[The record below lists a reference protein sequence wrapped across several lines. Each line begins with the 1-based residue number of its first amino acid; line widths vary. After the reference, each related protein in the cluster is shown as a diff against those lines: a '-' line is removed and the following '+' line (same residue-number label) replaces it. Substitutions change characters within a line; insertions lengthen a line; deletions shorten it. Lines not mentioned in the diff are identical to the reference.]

1 MHEQNSNFVK
11 NLIFLNK
18 EKLII
23 GRVDIADF
31 PLLEI
36 YDIAIK
42 IDSGAYTSS
51 IHCKNIKEINGELHC
66 EFLDDSHTQ
75 YDGKKFTFTDYN
87 TTTVKSSNGIASE
100 RFAIKT
106 QIRLFDKVYPITL
119 TLNDREEMRFP
130 VLIGRKFLSGKF
142 LIDPKLTDLSFSHKK
157 SS

>member
-1 MHEQNSNFVK
+1 MK
-11 NLIFLNK
+11 K

-31 PLLEI
+31 PMLEI

-51 IHCKNIKEINGELHC
+51 IHCKNIEEIKGKLHC

-75 YDGKKFTFTDYN
+75 YDGKKFTFSEYK
-87 TTTVKSSNGIASE
+87 TTIVKSSNGIASE

-106 QIRLFDKVYPITL
+106 KIKLFDKVFPITL

-142 LIDPKLTDLSFSHKK
+142 LIDPKLTDLSFSYKN
-157 SS
+157 SL